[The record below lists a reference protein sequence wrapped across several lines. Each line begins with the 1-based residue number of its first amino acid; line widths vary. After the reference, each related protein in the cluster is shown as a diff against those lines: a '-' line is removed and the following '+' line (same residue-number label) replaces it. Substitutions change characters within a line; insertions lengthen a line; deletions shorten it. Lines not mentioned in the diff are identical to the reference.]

1 MPRLVGQ
8 FVKNCKIF
16 DKNENLVNELDNCV
30 VIYLS
35 LSKFSENINSSIK
48 LIEDNFNINIML
60 CSQITLYAK
69 IKSNKPSFHD
79 AEDVDISR
87 ENFKVIFDRLKF
99 NNPNRIVKRSRFREY
114 QEIKLTN
121 VYKTVYLEY

>member
-30 VIYLS
+30 VIFLS
-35 LSKFSENINSSIK
+35 LSKFSENIDSSIK
-48 LIEDNFNINIML
+48 LIEDNFNFNINIML

-87 ENFKVIFDRLKF
+87 ENFKVIFDRLKLTILIELLKEVDLE
-99 NNPNRIVKRSRFREY
+99 N
-114 QEIKLTN
+114 IK
-121 VYKTVYLEY
+121 K